1 MSSEK
6 PVRGLLRSY
15 ESAVTLVQRLV
26 DAGWIVLAQYIACRL
41 YPQAWS
47 EANTLAALLAVLA
60 FHFIAE
66 VNGLY
71 RSWRGAPM
79 KHETFL
85 VLSTWAIAVPALLFA
100 AFITKTS
107 AHYSRFITSVWFAVA
122 PALIV
127 FWRLVVRLI
136 LMEIRRHGRNSR
148 SVAIAGITP
157 MAERIAERIAS
168 DPYS

>member
-15 ESAVTLVQRLV
+15 ESAVTLVQRLI

-41 YPQAWS
+41 YPQLWS
-47 EANTLAALLAVLA
+47 DTNTLAALIAVLA

-66 VNGLY
+66 ANGLY

-79 KHETFL
+79 KHEAFL
-85 VLSTWAIAVPALLFA
+85 VLSTWAIAAPVLLFL

-107 AHYSRFITSVWFAVA
+107 DHYSRFITSVWFGLT
-122 PALIV
+122 PALIIFFRLIV
-127 FWRLVVRLI
+127 RLV
-136 LMEIRRHGRNSR
+136 LMEVRR
-148 SVAIAGITP
+148 
-157 MAERIAERIAS
+157 
-168 DPYS
+168 

>member
-1 MSSEK
+1 MPER

-15 ESAVTLVQRLV
+15 ESAVALIQRLV

-41 YPQAWS
+41 YPQEPQQWNDT
-47 EANTLAALLAVLA
+47 NTLAALLAVIA

-79 KHETFL
+79 KHEAFL
-85 VLSTWAIAVPALLFA
+85 VLSTWAIAAPVLLFL

-107 AHYSRFITSVWFAVA
+107 DHYSRFITSVWFG
-122 PALIV
+122 
-127 FWRLVVRLI
+127 LV
-136 LMEIRRHGRNSR
+136 
-148 SVAIAGITP
+148 P
-157 MAERIAERIAS
+157 
-168 DPYS
+168 